1 MALVSNTPPVE
12 HYDSIDNYIDH
23 DCYTQFVD
31 PFGTA
36 PWVRDGDHKHL
47 EARDRGR
54 AVREKQLSV
63 LLPMV
68 AAASGME
75 ADLFVPSVAEV
86 EKLPKFASHVGIGN
100 WGCDTWRGALRDVR
114 GVGALPI
121 LNQTIRDEEF
131 PQKDKGQVAREVHQ
145 ENLYVSRVFDR
156 SGAPDHGRYCAPGQ
170 TE

>member
-1 MALVSNTPPVE
+1 MALVHIGE
-12 HYDSIDNYIDH
+12 AHYDTIDNYIDH
-23 DCYTQFVD
+23 DCYTQYLD

-36 PWVRDGDHKHL
+36 PWVRDGDSKHL
-47 EARDRGR
+47 EARDHGR
-54 AVREKQLSV
+54 AVREKTLSA

-75 ADLFVPSVAEV
+75 ADLYVPSVAEV

-156 SGAPDHGRYCAPGQ
+156 SGAPDHGRYCAPGAI
-170 TE
+170 E